1 MYAATAMELEP
12 SAAPIGGAG
21 MQDFSEKDKTDQAS
35 PTLIGGLMG
44 QVRALFAK
52 AEEIEQQVRKLEQE
66 CLGDEEAQNDIAHAR
81 MQAQT
86 MLSTAHHIN
95 AELNG
100 ASNSGRNGQKKI
112 SASRL
117 NTLSCTAEQ
126 VIHSADREKSALTAA
141 LEEVRTHQSQTKAV
155 VASKAN
161 PEKTSVISVVR
172 RAARA
177 ITPAAAPGALMSE
190 IATPTLPL
198 RQVQHQ
204 FYAWQQ
210 SAQEIGTRISHATTQ
225 AMQNMGTQI
234 SQVTTQAVH
243 WVESTATA
251 VVETGKKAAEKTKT
265 AVQEYV
271 AKLKDTVVAGA
282 KSAYQATTQT
292 AGNTVE
298 SVKTGAA
305 QAKQWMS
312 AQFQEKKAV
321 VLAWLPFTEAPKPAA
336 KPALVV
342 VVKPAAPGIIDNM
355 TLAARKQALA
365 AMASLTALVQEGHN
379 ITDKFDLSAPILPKI
394 NAAISGLSLWN

>member
-12 SAAPIGGAG
+12 SAAPIG
-21 MQDFSEKDKTDQAS
+21 EKHDSSDKNDQAS
-35 PTLIGGLMG
+35 PTQVGMLMG
-44 QVRALFAK
+44 LVRALFAK
-52 AEEIEQQVRKLEQE
+52 AEEVEQQAQRVERE
-66 CLGDEEAQNDIAHAR
+66 CMSDEEAMNEVSHAKLN
-81 MQAQT
+81 AQT
-86 MLSTAHHIN
+86 MLSTAHSIN
-95 AELNG
+95 AEL
-100 ASNSGRNGQKKI
+100 ASAPNNTRNGQKKI
-112 SASRL
+112 SAGRINSL
-117 NTLSCTAEQ
+117 GCAVDQ
-126 VIHSADREKSALTAA
+126 VIHSADREKSALVMA
-141 LEEVRTHQSQTKAV
+141 LEDVRTHQAQSKLAASSKAAPETGGV
-155 VASKAN
+155 VA
-161 PEKTSVISVVR
+161 VVR

-190 IATPTLPL
+190 IATPTFPL

-271 AKLKDTVVAGA
+271 VKLKDTVVAGA

-292 AGNTVE
+292 VSNTVE

-379 ITDKFDLSAPILPKI
+379 ITDKIDLSAPILPKI